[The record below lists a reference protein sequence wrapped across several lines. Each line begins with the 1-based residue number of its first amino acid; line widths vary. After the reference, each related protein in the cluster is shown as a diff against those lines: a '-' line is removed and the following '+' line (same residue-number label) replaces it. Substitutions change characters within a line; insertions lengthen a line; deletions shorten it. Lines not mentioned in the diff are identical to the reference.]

1 MGKANRATTVLLGI
15 IATILVGWVLH
26 TGAEILKPLAIAF
39 LLASMLQPIVIGL
52 ARRGIPP
59 ALTVVLMVWLLFLGL
74 VQVGLLFQANLEVF
88 LDGDGNVSQVEPAS
102 PDGQD
107 PVTPLEGGDLE
118 PGDSEPDATDT
129 APDAEDDKPE
139 RGPSYDPFAER
150 QEELSKTAGGWTGI
164 LDGIRAR
171 LEASE
176 LPKGLVEYAD
186 KALRNIDLAGIVG
199 DLAIGGLGFITTLLL
214 VMIYMV
220 FIFAEQAVFRR
231 KILAIAG
238 DRQDSAAEVLDT
250 IGRGIQRYL
259 GVKTVVSFLT
269 GALCYLALV
278 WMDIPY
284 ALLFGFLTFLLN
296 YIPTFG
302 SIIAGIFPFITA
314 LAFEASWVKAV
325 IVVLV
330 YLSVN
335 LSLGSFIE
343 PRILG
348 RELNLSPLV
357 VVVSVVVWAGLWGVV
372 GGFLAVP
379 LTAALQICLAS
390 SDTTRPV
397 AIMLGSGPPREKRRK
412 RRRGGG
418 EGGPEE
424 NPSEAA

>member
-1 MGKANRATTVLLGI
+1 MSKANRATTFLLGV
-15 IATILVGWVLH
+15 IATILIGWVLNV
-26 TGAEILKPLAIAF
+26 GADILKPLAIAF

-74 VQVGLLFQANLEVF
+74 VQVGLLFQANIQAFLEGNSAAVQESEPGLGSEEAGPP
-88 LDGDGNVSQVEPAS
+88 LDPETAAAAVTQEPREEPARF
-102 PDGQD
+102 D
-107 PVTPLEGGDLE
+107 PL
-118 PGDSEPDATDT
+118 
-129 APDAEDDKPE
+129 AP
-139 RGPSYDPFAER
+139 S
-150 QEELSKTAGGWTGI
+150 QEEAMRQAGGWKEIVAGI
-164 LDGIRAR
+164 TLK
-171 LEASE
+171 LKESE
-176 LPKGLVEYAD
+176 LPTGLVNYIEQ
-186 KALRNIDLAGIVG
+186 ALHNVQIDVIAS
-199 DLAIGGLGFITTLLL
+199 DLAIGGLGFITTLVL

-238 DRQDSAAEVLDT
+238 DRRDEAAKVLET

-278 WMDIPY
+278 WLEIPY

-302 SIIAGIFPFITA
+302 SIIAGIFPTITA
-314 LAFEASWVKAV
+314 LAYEASWVKAV
-325 IVVLV
+325 IVVIV

-357 VVVSVVVWAGLWGVV
+357 VVVSVVVWSGLWGVV

-379 LTAALQICLAS
+379 LTAGLQICLAS
-390 SDTTRPV
+390 SESTRPV
-397 AIMLGSGPPREKRRK
+397 AIMLGSGPPRERRRK
-412 RRRGGG
+412 RRR
-418 EGGPEE
+418 EGGPAEDE
-424 NPSEAA
+424 GSPSEAA